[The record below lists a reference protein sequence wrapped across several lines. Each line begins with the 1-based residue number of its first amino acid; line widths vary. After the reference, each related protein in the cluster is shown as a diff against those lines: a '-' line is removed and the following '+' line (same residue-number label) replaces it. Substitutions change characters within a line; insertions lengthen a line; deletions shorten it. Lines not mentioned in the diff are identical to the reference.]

1 MESAGI
7 VVQQAMTQMKLATEA
22 VKSNAQ
28 AQKNVADMIDDAA
41 RNAPG
46 PSSGRGSVLDI
57 LA

>member
-7 VVQQAMTQMKLATEA
+7 VAQQAMTQMKLAMEA
-22 VKSNAQ
+22 VKSSAQ
-28 AQKNVADMIDDAA
+28 AEKNIANMIDEVA